1 MSLPIP
7 TNEKDARHLINLAES
22 IGPVRFARLVDRF
35 GSAVDALRAGP
46 DPWNEVDGFAG
57 AGGDYFKAVVDA
69 VPRWEDEK
77 KKMTS
82 LGVRI
87 LCALDEEYPEP
98 FRTLRDAPA
107 VLYVRGV
114 LKYADS
120 IGVAL
125 VGSRRSTA
133 YGVAAAERLGREL
146 AQVGVTV
153 VSGLARGIDG
163 AAHAA
168 ALKAGGRTVG
178 ILGSGFER
186 FYPPEHRRLADQMAE
201 NGAVITEFPLTAGPD
216 AGHFPRRNRLIA
228 ALSVGTVVVEAYERS
243 GALITAGLAAELG
256 RDVFAVPGSI
266 FSPVSRG
273 PHRLIKNGAK
283 PVESAMD
290 ILDEIR
296 VFHSLMT
303 TITNKPIPAD
313 NPGESIPPGLAN
325 GISPQSSLDFKG
337 TTQTL
342 IPREA
347 GQKARAVGDQGR
359 MALGEKGQ
367 MARRSAL
374 LEEVSLTPR
383 GIDGLALATGLSA
396 SETARELL
404 ALELA
409 GLVRAMPGKQY
420 VRTEM
425 SLTTV

>member
-1 MSLPIP
+1 MSLPFP
-7 TNEKDARHLINLAES
+7 TNEKDARHLINLSES
-22 IGPVRFARLVDRF
+22 IGPVRFARLMDRF
-35 GSAVDALRAGP
+35 GSAVESLRSGP
-46 DPWNEVDGFAG
+46 DLWKEVEGFGGNA
-57 AGGDYFKAVVDA
+57 GDYFKAVVDA
-69 VPRWEDEK
+69 VPRWEEEK
-77 KKMTS
+77 KKLTG
-82 LGVRI
+82 LGVRV
-87 LCALDEEYPEP
+87 LCALDDEYPDP
-98 FRTLRDAPA
+98 FRTLRDAPP

-114 LKYADS
+114 LKHSDS

-163 AAHAA
+163 AAHSA

-201 NGAVITEFPLTAGPD
+201 KGAVISEFPLTAGPD

-283 PVESAMD
+283 PVESALD
-290 ILDEIR
+290 ILEEIR
-296 VFHSLMT
+296 VFHNVMAAVT
-303 TITNKPIPAD
+303 DKPVPAQKKGPVD
-313 NPGESIPPGLAN
+313 TAEPGFGELNRAVSPTGSQGDVQTVVPPES
-325 GISPQSSLDFKG
+325 
-337 TTQTL
+337 
-342 IPREA
+342 
-347 GQKARAVGDQGR
+347 GQKARAVGEMGR
-359 MALGEKGQ
+359 TALGEKGR
-367 MARRSAL
+367 MAPL
-374 LEEVSLTPR
+374 LNELSLTPR
-383 GIDGLALATGLSA
+383 GIDGLAQALGLSA
-396 SETARELL
+396 ADTARQLL
-404 ALELA
+404 SLELA
-409 GLVRAMPGKQY
+409 GLVRALPGKQY
-420 VRTEM
+420 VRTEI

>member
-1 MSLPIP
+1 MSLSFP

-69 VPRWEDEK
+69 LPRWEDEK

-87 LCALDEEYPEP
+87 LCALDDEYPEP

-114 LKYADS
+114 LKCADS

-201 NGAVITEFPLTAGPD
+201 QGAVITEFPLTAGPD

-296 VFHSLMT
+296 VFHNVMAAAAGTLGPAEKKGPVDTPAPEFGELTKAVSLSDS
-303 TITNKPIPAD
+303 KGGDQPIA
-313 NPGESIPPGLAN
+313 SA
-325 GISPQSSLDFKG
+325 
-337 TTQTL
+337 
-342 IPREA
+342 EA
-347 GQKARAVGDQGR
+347 GPKAR
-359 MALGEKGQ
+359 ALGEKGRTALGETGR
-367 MARRSAL
+367 MAL
-374 LEEVSLTPR
+374 LNEVSLTPR

-425 SLTTV
+425 SLTTVF